1 MLKPFAAFV
10 ALGVMAACSAAAST
24 EAAMPLQAAPAV
36 TPPQIVAAA
45 PQAMVAA
52 TPQASAAHVSSVA
65 IERPAFSCDVRVRP
79 TANGVLIEP
88 VVRSDANMAGSY
100 SLSIVQS
107 GANSSEI
114 QQGGDFTADAGSTV
128 TLGQSEIGASGA
140 SRGHVRLRVQDEN
153 GVSCSRTVRL

>member
-24 EAAMPLQAAPAV
+24 DAALPLQAGP
-36 TPPQIVAAA
+36 AAA
-45 PQAMVAA
+45 PAPVVVAA
-52 TPQASAAHVSSVA
+52 PLASAAPVSGAAV
-65 IERPAFSCDVRVRP
+65 ERAAFSCDVRLRP

-100 SLSIVQS
+100 DLSIVQT

-114 QQGGDFTADAGSTV
+114 QQGGDFTAEAGSTV
-128 TLGQSEIGASGA
+128 TLGQSEIGTDRS

-153 GVSCSRTVRL
+153 GASCSRTVRL